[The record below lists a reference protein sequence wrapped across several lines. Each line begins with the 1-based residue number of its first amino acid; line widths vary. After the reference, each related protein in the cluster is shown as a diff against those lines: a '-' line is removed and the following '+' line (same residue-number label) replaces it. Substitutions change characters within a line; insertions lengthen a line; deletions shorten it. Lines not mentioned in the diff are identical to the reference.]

1 MIISGHAAPAVLLH
15 IVCLF
20 MLMKILLSCSHPAPD
35 VALRFVGVKNLS
47 GFTGKGW
54 VNLEEPFGD
63 IFMYRTL
70 TNPKLLR
77 CLPHGSI
84 IFYYIICNF
93 YCSLLNIIFQKNPPA
108 NILFTMYAGEKKVM
122 PI

>member
-35 VALRFVGVKNLS
+35 VTLRFVGVKNLS

-54 VNLEEPFGD
+54 VNLEEPFGN
-63 IFMYRTL
+63 IWWCQGR
-70 TNPKLLR
+70 NKKISVP
-77 CLPHGSI
+77 I
-84 IFYYIICNF
+84 IYVQ
-93 YCSLLNIIFQKNPPA
+93 IFQTNLFPL
-108 NILFTMYAGEKKVM
+108 NNNLLELIL
-122 PI
+122 

>member
-54 VNLEEPFGD
+54 VNLEEPFGN
-63 IFMYRTL
+63 IFMCGRDYFERFLYPALL
-70 TNPKLLR
+70 TG
-77 CLPHGSI
+77 H
-84 IFYYIICNF
+84 
-93 YCSLLNIIFQKNPPA
+93 
-108 NILFTMYAGEKKVM
+108 
-122 PI
+122 

>member
-54 VNLEEPFGD
+54 VNLEEPFGN
-63 IFMYRTL
+63 IFMCGRDDFELFYFQQIH
-70 TNPKLLR
+70 LR
-77 CLPHGSI
+77 SIPFHPAPDLPEVSGKYPR
-84 IFYYIICNF
+84 FRPC
-93 YCSLLNIIFQKNPPA
+93 PPRSS
-108 NILFTMYAGEKKVM
+108 E
-122 PI
+122 